1 MNKSMKDELKK
12 YFHSWYAKQMQ
23 EQLKTVPVLNV
34 KVDVSASIIKN
45 NSMNWFIHAWQ
56 CLQAQP
62 SIMDS
67 GKLVLWILL
76 LRLFYYVFLSESM
89 IVLSK

>member
-1 MNKSMKDELKK
+1 
-12 YFHSWYAKQMQ
+12 MQ
-23 EQLKTVPVLNV
+23 EQLKTVPVMNV

-62 SIMDS
+62 SIIIT
-67 GKLVLWILL
+67 V
-76 LRLFYYVFLSESM
+76 
-89 IVLSK
+89 